1 MQGMYFQIYD
11 LLHMYIYGLDA
22 VLTPDMTLTLTLCS
36 TIGCICCVAVPFLI
50 IKRFFRW

>member
-36 TIGCICCVAVPFLI
+36 TIGCIGCIAVPFLI